1 MKQTNQIDERAA
13 VNYAG
18 TAGARGG
25 ADAAAAAAK
34 TVAAITGTD
43 AAAAQ
48 ATANLT
54 GTAAIDPG
62 YPSTFLDYEKLTK
75 LSRCPEPSA
84 DRVQAILEKAR
95 TLRGLVPEEA
105 AELAAISDPDQIK
118 ALLATAGWV
127 KEQIYGKRM
136 VLFAPLYTGNYC
148 VNNCVYCGFRVDNRD
163 LKRVV
168 LSMDDIARQ
177 TEILLS
183 QGHKR
188 VLIICGES
196 PKQDLDYTLKA
207 IETCYAVRVGKARI
221 RRINVELAPL
231 DVEGFR
237 ALKAANIGTYVCFQ
251 ETYDPQLYRRAH
263 PSGPKSNY
271 LYRLYVM
278 DRAMEG
284 GCDDIGLGALFGL
297 GSWRYE
303 LVAMLEH
310 ARHLEETF
318 GWGPHTVS
326 VPRIEYALGAPWA
339 EVVPNPVSDDD
350 FRKIVA
356 ILRIARPSVG
366 IILST
371 RERTEFRKELL
382 AYGVSQI
389 SAGSRTDPGGYEDD
403 ARDKLSDH
411 KKSMSTAQ
419 FAIGDHRGLE
429 ETISDLID
437 DGYVPSFCTGCY
449 RKGRTGADFM
459 DLAKPGLIK
468 EFCLP
473 NGLVSFAEYLYDY
486 ASPATREKGLAL
498 IRQMKEDAT
507 VKGKAYLE
515 RALAET
521 EAGARDLYL

>member
-1 MKQTNQIDERAA
+1 M
-13 VNYAG
+13 
-18 TAGARGG
+18 
-25 ADAAAAAAK
+25 AAAAPR
-34 TVAAITGTD
+34 
-43 AAAAQ
+43 
-48 ATANLT
+48 
-54 GTAAIDPG
+54 TAANRASSVH
-62 YPSTFLDYEKLTK
+62 PSTFLDYDKIAE
-75 LSRCPEPSA
+75 LSRCPAPTAS
-84 DRVQAILEKAR
+84 RVEAILAKAR
-95 TLRGLVPEEA
+95 TLQGLSAEEA
-105 AELAAISDPDQIK
+105 AELAAITDHDQMK
-118 ALLATAGWV
+118 ALLTTAGWV

-168 LSMDDIARQ
+168 LSMDEIAHQ

-188 VLIICGES
+188 LLIICGES
-196 PKQDLDYTLKA
+196 PKQSLDYTLKA
-207 IETCYAVRVGKARI
+207 IETCYKVKVGNARV

-237 ALKAANIGTYVCFQ
+237 SLKQAQIGTYVCFQ
-251 ETYDPQLYRRAH
+251 ETYDPQLYKRAH
-263 PSGPKSNY
+263 PSGPKADY

-278 DRAMEG
+278 DRAMEA

-326 VPRIEYALGAPWA
+326 VPRIEYAPGAPWA

-389 SAGSRTDPGGYEDD
+389 SAGSRTDPGGYEE
-403 ARDKLSDH
+403 APSAGSEPNPQASATKAPALKAQH
-411 KKSMSTAQ
+411 PAQ
-419 FAIGDHRGLE
+419 FAIGDLRGLE

-498 IRQMKEDAT
+498 IQRMKEEAT
-507 VKGKAYLE
+507 TKGKVYLDK
-515 RALAET
+515 ALKET

>member
-1 MKQTNQIDERAA
+1 MLMTTQNKFDEPVVAANHQERA
-13 VNYAG
+13 VK
-18 TAGARGG
+18 
-25 ADAAAAAAK
+25 DSS
-34 TVAAITGTD
+34 VH
-43 AAAAQ
+43 
-48 ATANLT
+48 
-54 GTAAIDPG
+54 
-62 YPSTFLDYEKLTK
+62 PSTFLDYEKIRE
-75 LSRCPEPSA
+75 LSRCSAPSA
-84 DRVQAILEKAR
+84 ARVDAILSKAR
-95 TLRGLVPEEA
+95 TLQGLTAEEA
-105 AELAAISDPDQIK
+105 AELAAISDPDQMK

-163 LKRVV
+163 MKRVV
-168 LSMDDIARQ
+168 LSMDEIARQ
-177 TEILLS
+177 TEILLT

-188 VLIICGES
+188 LLIISGES
-196 PKQDLDYTLKA
+196 PKQSLDYTLKA
-207 IETCYAVRVGKARI
+207 IETAYAVRVGKARV

-231 DVEGFR
+231 DVKGFR
-237 ALKAANIGTYVCFQ
+237 ALKQAQIGTYVCFQ
-251 ETYDPQLYRRAH
+251 ETYDPELYRRAH
-263 PSGPKSNY
+263 PSGPKADY

-326 VPRIEYALGAPWA
+326 VPRIEYAPGAPWA

-389 SAGSRTDPGGYEDD
+389 SAGSRTDPGGYEATASD
-403 ARDKLSDH
+403 SDH
-411 KKSMSTAQ
+411 QHAAQ
-419 FAIGDHRGLE
+419 FALGDLRGLE

-486 ASPATREKGLAL
+486 AGPATREKGLAL
-498 IRQMKEDAT
+498 IQKMKEDAT
-507 VKGKAYLE
+507 TKGKAYLE
-515 RALAET
+515 KALKAT
-521 EAGARDLYL
+521 EAGERDLYL

>member
-1 MKQTNQIDERAA
+1 MKTQTHLDEP
-13 VNYAG
+13 AG
-18 TAGARGG
+18 
-25 ADAAAAAAK
+25 
-34 TVAAITGTD
+34 
-43 AAAAQ
+43 AAAQ
-48 ATANLT
+48 SPGASAQR
-54 GTAAIDPG
+54 AG
-62 YPSTFLDYEKLTK
+62 YPSTFLDYQKLSE
-75 LSRCPEPSA
+75 LSRCPAPSA
-84 DRVQAILEKAR
+84 SRVGEILEKAR
-95 TLRGLVPEEA
+95 TLQGLTAEEA
-105 AELAAISDPDQIK
+105 AELAAINDSDQMRN
-118 ALLATAGWV
+118 LLATAGWV

-163 LKRVV
+163 MRRVV
-168 LSMDDIARQ
+168 LSMDEIARQ

-188 VLIICGES
+188 ILIISGES
-196 PKQDLDYTLKA
+196 PKQSLDYTLKA
-207 IETCYAVRVGKARI
+207 IETCYSVQVGTARV

-237 ALKAANIGTYVCFQ
+237 ALKKAGIGTYVCFQ
-251 ETYDPQLYRRAH
+251 ETYDPDLYRRAH
-263 PSGPKSNY
+263 PSGPKADY

-278 DRAMEG
+278 DRAMEA

-303 LVAMLEH
+303 LVALLEH

-326 VPRIEYALGAPWA
+326 VPRIEYAPGAPWA

-389 SAGSRTDPGGYEDD
+389 SAGSRTDPGGYE
-403 ARDKLSDH
+403 ADKSEAGVAAGATALAAAAAPGGSAS
-411 KKSMSTAQ
+411 KPGAAQLPAQ

-449 RKGRTGADFM
+449 RRGRTGADFM

-498 IRQMKEDAT
+498 IRRMQEEAT
-507 VKGKAYLE
+507 PKGQAYLE
-515 RALAET
+515 KALAET
-521 EAGARDLYL
+521 KAGARDLYL

>member
-1 MKQTNQIDERAA
+1 MTTQNKFDEPVVAANHQERA
-13 VNYAG
+13 VK
-18 TAGARGG
+18 
-25 ADAAAAAAK
+25 DSS
-34 TVAAITGTD
+34 VH
-43 AAAAQ
+43 
-48 ATANLT
+48 
-54 GTAAIDPG
+54 
-62 YPSTFLDYEKLTK
+62 PSTFLDYEKIRE
-75 LSRCPEPSA
+75 LSRCSAPSA
-84 DRVQAILEKAR
+84 ARVDAILSKAR
-95 TLRGLVPEEA
+95 TLQGLTAEEA
-105 AELAAISDPDQIK
+105 AELAAISDPDQMK

-163 LKRVV
+163 MKRVV
-168 LSMDDIARQ
+168 LSMDEIARQ
-177 TEILLS
+177 TEILLT

-188 VLIICGES
+188 LLIISGES
-196 PKQDLDYTLKA
+196 PKQSLDYTLKA
-207 IETCYAVRVGKARI
+207 IETAYAVRVGKARV

-231 DVEGFR
+231 DVKGFR
-237 ALKAANIGTYVCFQ
+237 ALKQAQIGTYVCFQ
-251 ETYDPQLYRRAH
+251 ETYDPELYRRAH
-263 PSGPKSNY
+263 PSGPKADY

-326 VPRIEYALGAPWA
+326 VPRIEYAPGAPWA

-350 FRKIVA
+350 FRKIIA

-389 SAGSRTDPGGYEDD
+389 SAGSRTDPGGYEE
-403 ARDKLSDH
+403 
-411 KKSMSTAQ
+411 KKDTEEAGIGHGAQTAAETQDQHPAQ
-419 FAIGDHRGLE
+419 FAIGDLRGLE

-498 IRQMKEDAT
+498 IQKMKNDAT
-507 VKGKAYLE
+507 PKGKRYLDT
-515 RALAET
+515 ALKET